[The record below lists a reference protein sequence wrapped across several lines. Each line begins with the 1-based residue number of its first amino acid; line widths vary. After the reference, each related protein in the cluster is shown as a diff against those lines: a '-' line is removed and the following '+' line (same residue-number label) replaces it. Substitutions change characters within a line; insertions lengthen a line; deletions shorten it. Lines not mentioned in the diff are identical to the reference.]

1 MRPRQ
6 TIAGVPF
13 KERAIIHPSEQSHS
27 AGLKESEYILPTP
40 AKTLEHMVVIR
51 VLIGDGR
58 RNRLI
63 RITQV
68 DGRKV
73 NTITL
78 DDYEY
83 QALVRYLSPKKKTP
97 A

>member
-1 MRPRQ
+1 MRPRK
-6 TIAGVPF
+6 TIAGIPF
-13 KERAIIHPSEQSHS
+13 KEKAIAHPSEQSHS
-27 AGLKESEYILPTP
+27 TGLKESEYILPSP
-40 AKTLEHMVVIR
+40 EKTLERMVVIR

-63 RITQV
+63 RITQI
-68 DGRKV
+68 DGKRV
-73 NTITL
+73 NIVTL